1 MFETKK
7 SIGKMIA
14 SSWHFDQLII
24 NDGILF

>member
-14 SSWHFDQLII
+14 SSLHVDQLII
-24 NDGILF
+24 NDSIGF